1 MVALLAHYRVCIE
14 DVGWTQY
21 NLRAYMSDILLS
33 KTRPAVLCGDK
44 ILIKQ
49 F

>member
-1 MVALLAHYRVCIE
+1 MVALLAHYWVCIE

-21 NLRAYMSDILLS
+21 NLRAYMSDILHS
-33 KTRPAVLCGDK
+33 KTRPAVLCGDN
-44 ILIKQ
+44 ILIRQ